1 MKTKRWLTTF
11 CALAMSLLLTVPAM
25 ADDGVPTGGTTALPD
40 ILNDIDLGS
49 TDSIQFL
56 FAKLQLAQAQLCKDS
71 ANSYIQQIERLQA
84 ELTLTAD
91 TLEKMRQ
98 LQAEGATEMPED
110 MLAFMR
116 DRGLAYCEPKDFD
129 CWAYNIES
137 LTVYQDS
144 LTAQTQS
151 LMVNLQDF
159 IGQYNSYLQG
169 ASSSVNSASDTL
181 AAIAA
186 SRSGS
191 LFSTDGGTTAVGGQY
206 ALVAFAALIGGAG
219 GTALMW
225 AILNRKKPSK
235 AMAEGTEA

>member
-1 MKTKRWLTTF
+1 MKKYFTAL
-11 CALAMSLLLTVPAM
+11 CALAIALLLTVPA
-25 ADDGVPTGGTTALPD
+25 AAEDGVNSSGTTSLSD
-40 ILNDIDLGS
+40 VLNDIDFDS
-49 TDSIQFL
+49 DNSIQL
-56 FAKLQLAQAQLCKDS
+56 MFAKLQLAQAQLCKDS
-71 ANSYIQQIERLQA
+71 ANSCMQQIQELQ
-84 ELTLTAD
+84 EEQTLTAD

-110 MLAFMR
+110 MLSFMR
-116 DRGLAYCEPKDFD
+116 DRDLAYCEPKDFD

-151 LMVNLQDF
+151 LMVNLQGF

-169 ASSSVNSASDTL
+169 ASSSVNSAADTL

-191 LFSTDGGTTAVGGQY
+191 LFSTDGGTTAVGGQ
-206 ALVAFAALIGGAG
+206 
-219 GTALMW
+219 
-225 AILNRKKPSK
+225 
-235 AMAEGTEA
+235 

>member
-1 MKTKRWLTTF
+1 MKKLFTVL
-11 CALAMSLLLTVPAM
+11 CALAMALLLTVPA
-25 ADDGVPTGGTTALPD
+25 AAQEGIDTSGTTSMSEVF
-40 ILNDIDLGS
+40 NGIDFNSDNSMQLM
-49 TDSIQFL
+49 

-71 ANSYIQQIERLQA
+71 ANSCMQQLQGLQ
-84 ELTLTAD
+84 EEQTLSAD

-110 MLAFMR
+110 MLSFMR

-137 LTVYQDS
+137 LTVYQDGLAS
-144 LTAQTQS
+144 QTQS

-235 AMAEGTEA
+235 AMTEGTEA

>member
-1 MKTKRWLTTF
+1 MKKLFTVL
-11 CALAMSLLLTVPAM
+11 CALAMALLLTVPA
-25 ADDGVPTGGTTALPD
+25 AAQEGIDTSGTTSMSEVF
-40 ILNDIDLGS
+40 NDIDFNSDNSMQLM
-49 TDSIQFL
+49 

-71 ANSYIQQIERLQA
+71 ANSCMQQLQRLQ
-84 ELTLTAD
+84 EEQTLTAD

-110 MLAFMR
+110 MLSFMR

-137 LTVYQDS
+137 LTVYQDGLAS
-144 LTAQTQS
+144 QTQS

-235 AMAEGTEA
+235 AMTEGTEA

>member
-1 MKTKRWLTTF
+1 MKKLFTVL
-11 CALAMSLLLTVPAM
+11 CALAMALLLTVPA
-25 ADDGVPTGGTTALPD
+25 AAQEGIDTSGTTSMSEVF
-40 ILNDIDLGS
+40 NDIDFNS
-49 TDSIQFL
+49 DNSIQL
-56 FAKLQLAQAQLCKDS
+56 MFAKLQLAQAQLCKDS
-71 ANSYIQQIERLQA
+71 ANSCMQQLQRLQ
-84 ELTLTAD
+84 EEQTLSAD

-110 MLAFMR
+110 MLSFMR

-137 LTVYQDS
+137 LTVYQDGLAS
-144 LTAQTQS
+144 QTQS

-235 AMAEGTEA
+235 AMTEGTEA

>member
-1 MKTKRWLTTF
+1 MKKLFTVL
-11 CALAMSLLLTVPAM
+11 CALAMALLLTVPA
-25 ADDGVPTGGTTALPD
+25 AAQEGIDTSGTTSMSEVF
-40 ILNDIDLGS
+40 NDIDFNSDNSMQLM
-49 TDSIQFL
+49 

-71 ANSYIQQIERLQA
+71 ANSCMQQLQGLQ
-84 ELTLTAD
+84 EEQTLSAD

-98 LQAEGATEMPED
+98 LQAAGATEMPED
-110 MLAFMR
+110 MLSFMR

-137 LTVYQDS
+137 LTVYQDGLAS
-144 LTAQTQS
+144 QTQS

-235 AMAEGTEA
+235 AMTEGTEA

>member
-1 MKTKRWLTTF
+1 MKKLFTVL
-11 CALAMSLLLTVPAM
+11 CALAMALLLTVPA
-25 ADDGVPTGGTTALPD
+25 AAQESIDTSGTTSMSEVF
-40 ILNDIDLGS
+40 NDIDFNSDNSMQLM
-49 TDSIQFL
+49 
-56 FAKLQLAQAQLCKDS
+56 FAKLQLAQAQLCK
-71 ANSYIQQIERLQA
+71 ELQK
-84 ELTLTAD
+84 EQDLTAG

-110 MLAFMR
+110 MLSFMQ

-186 SRSGS
+186 SRSG
-191 LFSTDGGTTAVGGQY
+191 TA
-206 ALVAFAALIGGAG
+206 FLICRY
-219 GTALMW
+219 TSSSPP
-225 AILNRKKPSK
+225 PS
-235 AMAEGTEA
+235 AVTPPSIPNG

>member
-1 MKTKRWLTTF
+1 MKKLFTVL
-11 CALAMSLLLTVPAM
+11 CALAMALLLTVPA
-25 ADDGVPTGGTTALPD
+25 AAQEGIDTSGTTSMSEVF
-40 ILNDIDLGS
+40 NDIDFNS
-49 TDSIQFL
+49 DNSIQL
-56 FAKLQLAQAQLCKDS
+56 MFAKLQLAQAQLCKDS
-71 ANSYIQQIERLQA
+71 ANSCMQQLQGLQ
-84 ELTLTAD
+84 EEQTLTAD

-110 MLAFMR
+110 MLSFMR
-116 DRGLAYCEPKDFD
+116 DRDLAYCEPKDFD

-137 LTVYQDS
+137 LTVYQDG

-169 ASSSVNSASDTL
+169 ASNSVNSASDTL

-235 AMAEGTEA
+235 AMTEGTEA

>member
-1 MKTKRWLTTF
+1 MKKLFTVL
-11 CALAMSLLLTVPAM
+11 CALAMALLLTVPA
-25 ADDGVPTGGTTALPD
+25 AAQESIDTSGTTSMSEVF
-40 ILNDIDLGS
+40 NDIDFNSDNSMQLM
-49 TDSIQFL
+49 

-71 ANSYIQQIERLQA
+71 ANSCMQQLQGLQ
-84 ELTLTAD
+84 EEQTLTAD

-110 MLAFMR
+110 MLSFMR
-116 DRGLAYCEPKDFD
+116 DRGLPYCEPKDFD

-137 LTVYQDS
+137 LTVYQDGLAS
-144 LTAQTQS
+144 QTQS

-235 AMAEGTEA
+235 AMTEGTEA

>member
-1 MKTKRWLTTF
+1 MKKLFTVL
-11 CALAMSLLLTVPAM
+11 CALAMALLLTVPA
-25 ADDGVPTGGTTALPD
+25 AAQEGIDTSGTTSMSEVF
-40 ILNDIDLGS
+40 NDIDFNSDNSMQLM
-49 TDSIQFL
+49 

-71 ANSYIQQIERLQA
+71 ANSCMQQLQGLQ
-84 ELTLTAD
+84 EEQTLSAD

-110 MLAFMR
+110 MLSFMR

-137 LTVYQDS
+137 LTVYQDGLAS
-144 LTAQTQS
+144 QTQS

-181 AAIAA
+181 AAIAT

-235 AMAEGTEA
+235 AMTEGTEA

>member
-1 MKTKRWLTTF
+1 MKKLFTVL
-11 CALAMSLLLTVPAM
+11 CALAMALLLTVPA
-25 ADDGVPTGGTTALPD
+25 AAQEGIDTSGTTSMSEVF
-40 ILNDIDLGS
+40 NDIDFNS
-49 TDSIQFL
+49 DNSIQL
-56 FAKLQLAQAQLCKDS
+56 MFAKLQLAQAQLCKDS
-71 ANSYIQQIERLQA
+71 ANSCMQQLQGLQEEQA
-84 ELTLTAD
+84 LTAD

-110 MLAFMR
+110 MLSFMR

-137 LTVYQDS
+137 LTVYQDGLAS
-144 LTAQTQS
+144 QTQS

-191 LFSTDGGTTAVGGQY
+191 LFSTDGGTTAVDGQY

-235 AMAEGTEA
+235 AMTEGTEA

>member
-1 MKTKRWLTTF
+1 MKKLFTVL
-11 CALAMSLLLTVPAM
+11 CALAMALLLTVPA
-25 ADDGVPTGGTTALPD
+25 AAQEGIDTSGTTSMSEVF
-40 ILNDIDLGS
+40 NDIDFNSDNSMQLM
-49 TDSIQFL
+49 

-71 ANSYIQQIERLQA
+71 ANSCMQQLQGLQ
-84 ELTLTAD
+84 EEQTLTAD

-110 MLAFMR
+110 MLSFMR
-116 DRGLAYCEPKDFD
+116 DRDLAYCEPKDFD

-235 AMAEGTEA
+235 AMTEGTEA

>member
-1 MKTKRWLTTF
+1 MKKLFTVL
-11 CALAMSLLLTVPAM
+11 CALAMALLLTVPA
-25 ADDGVPTGGTTALPD
+25 AAQESIDTSGTTSMSEVF
-40 ILNDIDLGS
+40 NDIDFNSDNSMQLM
-49 TDSIQFL
+49 

-71 ANSYIQQIERLQA
+71 ANSCMQQLQGLQ
-84 ELTLTAD
+84 EEQTLTAD

-110 MLAFMR
+110 MLSFMR
-116 DRGLAYCEPKDFD
+116 DRGLPYCEPKDFD

-137 LTVYQDS
+137 LTVYQDGLAS
-144 LTAQTQS
+144 QTQS

-169 ASSSVNSASDTL
+169 ASSSVNSAADTL

-186 SRSGS
+186 SKSGS

-235 AMAEGTEA
+235 AMTEGTEA

>member
-1 MKTKRWLTTF
+1 MKKLFTVL
-11 CALAMSLLLTVPAM
+11 CALAMALLLTVPA
-25 ADDGVPTGGTTALPD
+25 AAQEGIDISGTTSMSEVF
-40 ILNDIDLGS
+40 NDIDFNS
-49 TDSIQFL
+49 DNSIQL
-56 FAKLQLAQAQLCKDS
+56 MFAKLQLAQAQLCKDS
-71 ANSYIQQIERLQA
+71 ANSCMQQLQGLQEEQA
-84 ELTLTAD
+84 LTAD

-110 MLAFMR
+110 MLSFMR

-129 CWAYNIES
+129 CWAYNIDS
-137 LTVYQDS
+137 LTVYQDGLAS
-144 LTAQTQS
+144 QTQS

-235 AMAEGTEA
+235 AMTEGTEA

>member
-1 MKTKRWLTTF
+1 MKKLFTVL
-11 CALAMSLLLTVPAM
+11 CALAMALLLTVPA
-25 ADDGVPTGGTTALPD
+25 AAQEDIDTSGTTSMSEVF
-40 ILNDIDLGS
+40 NDIDFNS
-49 TDSIQFL
+49 DNSIQL
-56 FAKLQLAQAQLCKDS
+56 MFAKLQLAQAQLCKDS
-71 ANSYIQQIERLQA
+71 ANSCMQQLQGLQ
-84 ELTLTAD
+84 EEQTLSAD

-110 MLAFMR
+110 MLSFMR

-137 LTVYQDS
+137 LTVYQDGLAS
-144 LTAQTQS
+144 QTQS

-235 AMAEGTEA
+235 AMTEGTEA

>member
-25 ADDGVPTGGTTALPD
+25 AEDGVPTGGTTALSD

-98 LQAEGATEMPED
+98 LQAEEATEMPED
-110 MLAFMR
+110 MLVFMR
-116 DRGLAYCEPKDFD
+116 DRGLAYYEPDSYEY
-129 CWAYNIES
+129 WSYNIES
-137 LTVYQDS
+137 VTIYQDS
-144 LTAQTQS
+144 LTSQTQTM
-151 LMVNLQDF
+151 MVNLQDF
-159 IGQYNSYLQG
+159 ITQYNSYLRG
-169 ASSSVNSASDTL
+169 ASDAVNSASETLTAL
-181 AAIAA
+181 AAAQ
-186 SRSGS
+186 RGGS
-191 LFSTDGGTTAVGGQY
+191 LFSTDGAAAASGQY
-206 ALVAFAALIGGAG
+206 ALVAFSALIGGAG
-219 GTALMW
+219 GTTLMW
-225 AILNRKKPSK
+225 AILNRKKTAK
-235 AMAEGTEA
+235 EETTA

>member
-1 MKTKRWLTTF
+1 MKKLFTVL
-11 CALAMSLLLTVPAM
+11 CALAMALLLTVPA
-25 ADDGVPTGGTTALPD
+25 AAQEGIDTSGTTSMSEVF
-40 ILNDIDLGS
+40 NDIDFNSDNSMQLM
-49 TDSIQFL
+49 

-71 ANSYIQQIERLQA
+71 ANSCMQQLQRLQ
-84 ELTLTAD
+84 EEQTLTAD

-110 MLAFMR
+110 MLSFMR

-137 LTVYQDS
+137 LTVYQDGLAS
-144 LTAQTQS
+144 QAQS

-191 LFSTDGGTTAVGGQY
+191 LSSTDGGTTAVGGQY

-225 AILNRKKPSK
+225 AILNWKKPSK
-235 AMAEGTEA
+235 AMTEGTEA

>member
-1 MKTKRWLTTF
+1 MKKYFTAL
-11 CALAMSLLLTVPAM
+11 CALAIALLLTVPA
-25 ADDGVPTGGTTALPD
+25 AAEDGVNSSGTTSLSD
-40 ILNDIDLGS
+40 VLNGIDFDS
-49 TDSIQFL
+49 DNSIQL
-56 FAKLQLAQAQLCKDS
+56 MFAKLQL
-71 ANSYIQQIERLQA
+71 
-84 ELTLTAD
+84 TAG

-98 LQAEGATEMPED
+98 LQAEGATKMPED
-110 MLAFMR
+110 MLSFMR
-116 DRGLAYCEPKDFD
+116 DRDLDYCEPKDFD

-159 IGQYNSYLQG
+159 MGQYNSYLQG
-169 ASSSVNSASDTL
+169 ANSSVNSAADTL

-235 AMAEGTEA
+235 AMTEGTEA

>member
-1 MKTKRWLTTF
+1 MKKLFTVL
-11 CALAMSLLLTVPAM
+11 CALAMALLLTVPA
-25 ADDGVPTGGTTALPD
+25 AAQEGIDTSGTTSMSEVF
-40 ILNDIDLGS
+40 NGIDFNSDNSMQLM
-49 TDSIQFL
+49 

-71 ANSYIQQIERLQA
+71 ANSCMQQLQGLQ
-84 ELTLTAD
+84 EEQTLTAD

-110 MLAFMR
+110 MLSFMR

-137 LTVYQDS
+137 LTVYQDGLAS
-144 LTAQTQS
+144 QTQS

-186 SRSGS
+186 SRSSS

-235 AMAEGTEA
+235 AMTEGTEA

>member
-1 MKTKRWLTTF
+1 MKKLFTVL
-11 CALAMSLLLTVPAM
+11 CALAMALLLTVPA
-25 ADDGVPTGGTTALPD
+25 AAQEGIDTSGTTSMSEVF
-40 ILNDIDLGS
+40 NDIDFNSDNSMQLM
-49 TDSIQFL
+49 

-71 ANSYIQQIERLQA
+71 ANSCMQQLQRLQ
-84 ELTLTAD
+84 EEQTLTAD

-110 MLAFMR
+110 MLSFMR
-116 DRGLAYCEPKDFD
+116 NRDLAYCEPKDFD

-137 LTVYQDS
+137 LTVYQDGLAS
-144 LTAQTQS
+144 QTQS

-235 AMAEGTEA
+235 AMTEGTEA

>member
-1 MKTKRWLTTF
+1 MKIKHWLTAL
-11 CALAMSLLLTVPAM
+11 CALTMALLLTVPA
-25 ADDGVPTGGTTALPD
+25 AAQEGIDTSGTTSLSEV
-40 ILNDIDLGS
+40 LNDIDFDS
-49 TDSIQFL
+49 DNSIQL
-56 FAKLQLAQAQLCKDS
+56 MFAKLQLAQAQLCKDS
-71 ANSYIQQIERLQA
+71 ANSCMQQIQELQ
-84 ELTLTAD
+84 EEQTLTAD
-91 TLEKMRQ
+91 ILEKMRR

-110 MLAFMR
+110 MLSFMR
-116 DRGLAYCEPKDFD
+116 DRDLAYCEPKDFD

-235 AMAEGTEA
+235 AMTEGAEA

>member
-1 MKTKRWLTTF
+1 MKKLFTVL
-11 CALAMSLLLTVPAM
+11 CALAMALLLTVPA
-25 ADDGVPTGGTTALPD
+25 AAQESIDTSGTTSMSEVF
-40 ILNDIDLGS
+40 NDIDFNSDNSMQLM
-49 TDSIQFL
+49 

-71 ANSYIQQIERLQA
+71 ANSCMQQIQELQ
-84 ELTLTAD
+84 EEQTLTAD

-110 MLAFMR
+110 MLSFMR
-116 DRGLAYCEPKDFD
+116 DRGLPYCEPKDFD

-235 AMAEGTEA
+235 AMTEGTEA

>member
-1 MKTKRWLTTF
+1 MKKLFTVL
-11 CALAMSLLLTVPAM
+11 CALAMALLLTVPA
-25 ADDGVPTGGTTALPD
+25 AAQEGIDTSGTTSMSEVF
-40 ILNDIDLGS
+40 NDIDFNSDNSMQLM
-49 TDSIQFL
+49 

-71 ANSYIQQIERLQA
+71 AKSCMQQLQGLQ
-84 ELTLTAD
+84 EEQTLTAD

-110 MLAFMR
+110 MLSFMR

-137 LTVYQDS
+137 LTVYQDGLAS
-144 LTAQTQS
+144 QTQS

-235 AMAEGTEA
+235 AMTEGTEA

>member
-1 MKTKRWLTTF
+1 MKKLFTVL
-11 CALAMSLLLTVPAM
+11 CALAMALLLTVPA
-25 ADDGVPTGGTTALPD
+25 AAQEGIDTSGTTSMSEVF
-40 ILNDIDLGS
+40 NDIDFNSDNSMQLM
-49 TDSIQFL
+49 
-56 FAKLQLAQAQLCKDS
+56 FAKLQLAQAQLCNDS
-71 ANSYIQQIERLQA
+71 ANSCMQQLQGLQ
-84 ELTLTAD
+84 EEQTLSAD

-110 MLAFMR
+110 MLSFMR

-137 LTVYQDS
+137 LTVYQDGLAS
-144 LTAQTQS
+144 QTQS

-235 AMAEGTEA
+235 AMTEGTEA

>member
-1 MKTKRWLTTF
+1 MKKLFTILCT
-11 CALAMSLLLTVPAM
+11 LAMALLLTVPA
-25 ADDGVPTGGTTALPD
+25 AAQEGIDTSGTTSMSEVF
-40 ILNDIDLGS
+40 NDIDFNS
-49 TDSIQFL
+49 DNSIQL
-56 FAKLQLAQAQLCKDS
+56 MFAKLQLAQAQLCKDS
-71 ANSYIQQIERLQA
+71 ANSCMQQLQGLQ
-84 ELTLTAD
+84 EEQTLTAD

-98 LQAEGATEMPED
+98 LQAEGATEIPED
-110 MLAFMR
+110 MLSFMR

-137 LTVYQDS
+137 LTVYQDN

-151 LMVNLQDF
+151 LMVNLQGF

-235 AMAEGTEA
+235 AMTEGTEA

>member
-1 MKTKRWLTTF
+1 MKKLFTVL
-11 CALAMSLLLTVPAM
+11 CALAMALLLTVPA
-25 ADDGVPTGGTTALPD
+25 AAQEGIDTSGTTSMSEVF
-40 ILNDIDLGS
+40 NDIDFNS
-49 TDSIQFL
+49 DNSIQL
-56 FAKLQLAQAQLCKDS
+56 MFAKLQLAQAQLCKDS
-71 ANSYIQQIERLQA
+71 ANSCMQQLQGLQEEQA
-84 ELTLTAD
+84 LTAD

-98 LQAEGATEMPED
+98 LQAEGATKMPED
-110 MLAFMR
+110 MLSFMR
-116 DRGLAYCEPKDFD
+116 DRDLAYCEPKDFD

-137 LTVYQDS
+137 LTVYKDGLAS
-144 LTAQTQS
+144 QTQS

-235 AMAEGTEA
+235 AMTEGTEA

>member
-1 MKTKRWLTTF
+1 MKKLFTVL
-11 CALAMSLLLTVPAM
+11 CALAMALLLTVPA
-25 ADDGVPTGGTTALPD
+25 AAQEGIDTSGTTSMSEVF
-40 ILNDIDLGS
+40 NDIDFNSDNSMQLM
-49 TDSIQFL
+49 

-71 ANSYIQQIERLQA
+71 ANSCMQQLQRLQ
-84 ELTLTAD
+84 EEQTLTAD

-110 MLAFMR
+110 MLSFMR

-159 IGQYNSYLQG
+159 VGQYNSYLQG
-169 ASSSVNSASDTL
+169 ASNSVNSASDTL

-235 AMAEGTEA
+235 AMTEGTEA

>member
-1 MKTKRWLTTF
+1 MKKLFTVL
-11 CALAMSLLLTVPAM
+11 CALAMALLLTVPA
-25 ADDGVPTGGTTALPD
+25 AAQEGIDTSGTTSLSEVF
-40 ILNDIDLGS
+40 NDIDFNSDNSMQLM
-49 TDSIQFL
+49 

-71 ANSYIQQIERLQA
+71 ANSCMQQLQGLQ
-84 ELTLTAD
+84 EEQTLSAD

-110 MLAFMR
+110 MLSFMR

-137 LTVYQDS
+137 LTVYQDGLAS
-144 LTAQTQS
+144 QTQS

>member
-1 MKTKRWLTTF
+1 MKKLFTVL
-11 CALAMSLLLTVPAM
+11 CALAMALLLTVPA
-25 ADDGVPTGGTTALPD
+25 AAQEDIDTSGTTSMSEVF
-40 ILNDIDLGS
+40 NDIDFNS
-49 TDSIQFL
+49 DNSIQL
-56 FAKLQLAQAQLCKDS
+56 MFAKLQLAQAQLCKDS
-71 ANSYIQQIERLQA
+71 ANSCMQQLQGLQ
-84 ELTLTAD
+84 EEQTLSAD

-110 MLAFMR
+110 MLSFMR

-137 LTVYQDS
+137 LTVYQDGLAS
-144 LTAQTQS
+144 QTQS

-235 AMAEGTEA
+235 SMTEGTEA

>member
-1 MKTKRWLTTF
+1 MKKYFTAL
-11 CALAMSLLLTVPAM
+11 CALAIALLLTVPA
-25 ADDGVPTGGTTALPD
+25 AAEDGVNSSGTTSLSD
-40 ILNDIDLGS
+40 VLNGIDFDS
-49 TDSIQFL
+49 DNSIQL
-56 FAKLQLAQAQLCKDS
+56 MFAKLQLAQAQLCKDS
-71 ANSYIQQIERLQA
+71 ANSCMQQIQELQ
-84 ELTLTAD
+84 EEQTLTAD
-91 TLEKMRQ
+91 TLEKMRR
-98 LQAEGATEMPED
+98 LQSEGATKMPED
-110 MLAFMR
+110 MLSFMR
-116 DRGLAYCEPKDFD
+116 DRDLAYCEPKDFD

-151 LMVNLQDF
+151 LMVNLQGF

-169 ASSSVNSASDTL
+169 ANSSVNR

-235 AMAEGTEA
+235 AMTEGTEA

>member
-1 MKTKRWLTTF
+1 MKKLFTVL
-11 CALAMSLLLTVPAM
+11 CALAMALLLTVPA
-25 ADDGVPTGGTTALPD
+25 AAQEGIDTSGTTSMSEVF
-40 ILNDIDLGS
+40 NDIDFNS
-49 TDSIQFL
+49 DNSIQL
-56 FAKLQLAQAQLCKDS
+56 MFAKLQLAQAQLCKDS
-71 ANSYIQQIERLQA
+71 ANSCMQQLQGLQEEQA
-84 ELTLTAD
+84 LTAD

-110 MLAFMR
+110 MLSFMR

-137 LTVYQDS
+137 LTVYQDG
-144 LTAQTQS
+144 LATQTQS

-235 AMAEGTEA
+235 AMTEGTEA

>member
-1 MKTKRWLTTF
+1 MKKYFTAL
-11 CALAMSLLLTVPAM
+11 CALAIALLLTVPA
-25 ADDGVPTGGTTALPD
+25 AAEDGVNSSGTTSLSD
-40 ILNDIDLGS
+40 VLNGIDFDS
-49 TDSIQFL
+49 DNSIQL
-56 FAKLQLAQAQLCKDS
+56 MFAKLQLAQAQLCKDS
-71 ANSYIQQIERLQA
+71 ANSCMQQIQELQK
-84 ELTLTAD
+84 EQDLTAD
-91 TLEKMRQ
+91 TLEKMRR
-98 LQAEGATEMPED
+98 LQSEGATEMPED
-110 MLAFMR
+110 MLSFMR
-116 DRGLAYCEPKDFD
+116 DRGLDYCEPKDFD

-144 LTAQTQS
+144 LASQTQS

-159 IGQYNSYLQG
+159 MGQYNSYLQG
-169 ASSSVNSASDTL
+169 ANSSVNSAADTL

-186 SRSGS
+186 SKSGS

-235 AMAEGTEA
+235 AMTEGTEA